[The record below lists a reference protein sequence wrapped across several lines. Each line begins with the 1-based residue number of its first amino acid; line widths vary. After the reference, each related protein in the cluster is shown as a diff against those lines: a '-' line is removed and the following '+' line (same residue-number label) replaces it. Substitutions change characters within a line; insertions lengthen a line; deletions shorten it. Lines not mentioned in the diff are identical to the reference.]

1 VGKGLEILSAMNRRG
16 KKTLIFPLVLILFAM
31 VIGFG
36 IFFFF
41 GRIMDTSPTLT
52 DIQIDSDAALKL
64 NLMKQVSKKNGITEW
79 ELEAA
84 TATLMKEQ
92 DQAVLTDVTVLFY
105 TEDNKK
111 VLLTSD
117 QGVLDTKTHD
127 MTFAG
132 NVIVRHQTYVLKTD
146 KLHYKKKP
154 HIIHSDVRVRLEDMF
169 SVMEADTMKIALNRN
184 IIIMQGNVKG
194 NFSENSVLP

>member
-1 VGKGLEILSAMNRRG
+1 MNRRG
-16 KKTLIFPLVLILFAM
+16 KKKLIFSLVLILFAM

-41 GRIMDTSPTLT
+41 SRIMDESPTLT

-92 DQAVLTDVTVLFY
+92 DQAVLTDVNVMFY

-117 QGVLDTKTHD
+117 QGILDTSTHD
-127 MTFAG
+127 MNFLG

-154 HIIHSDVRVRLEDMF
+154 HIIYSDVRVRLEDMF
-169 SVMEADTMKIALNRN
+169 SVIEADTMKIALNQN
-184 IIIMQGNVKG
+184 TIILQGNVKG
-194 NFSENSVLP
+194 NFSENSMLP